1 MAFDSTVGGPNA
13 NSYVSVA
20 DADAYIALRLNSS
33 EWTAADTAT
42 KQAALVT
49 ATSMLDEM
57 FAWRGEPAT
66 TTQALHWP
74 ATDATD
80 CAGGEINDATIPA
93 AVKNAT
99 CEQALY
105 LLKFDAT
112 QTPTA
117 IMQGLKSASVGSI
130 SSEFD
135 SAMIP
140 AKAQSRVT
148 SILRCYGT
156 PQENVD
162 GGTGIT
168 SGYAIRG

>member
-13 NSYVSVA
+13 NSYASVA
-20 DADAYIALRLNSS
+20 DADAYIALRLNAA

-49 ATSMLDEM
+49 ATSMLNEM

-74 ATDATD
+74 ATDAID
-80 CAGGEINDATIPA
+80 CAGNDISSTTIPA

-99 CEQALY
+99 YEQALY

-135 SAMIP
+135 STMTP
-140 AKAQSRVT
+140 AKAQSRVS

-156 PQENVD
+156 PQENIS
-162 GGTGIT
+162 GGSAVTN
-168 SGYAIRG
+168 GYVIRG